1 MYLKKLD
8 LESLFF
14 NDNYNK
20 VSTYANVKRAQ
31 VTLVE
36 EMSKQEKWR
45 NTKIFC
51 MHPGWVY
58 TEGLKISLPNFFS
71 LMKNKLRNLE
81 EGSDTILWLLLTE
94 KNIKSGGFYF
104 DRQISGQLVN
114 PKNIAVKG
122 PSKDDSV
129 ITSLFTSINENSE
142 PLNFDS
148 MSSLVFSIDKKT
160 GNNKN
165 KKITFEKNRRNIE
178 EVRI

>member
-8 LESLFF
+8 LKSLFF
-14 NDNYNK
+14 NENYNK

-104 DRQISGQLVN
+104 DRQIASPYISDYFN
-114 PKNIAVKG
+114 P
-122 PSKDDSV
+122 
-129 ITSLFTSINENSE
+129 SIETRK
-142 PLNFDS
+142 L
-148 MSSLVFSIDKKT
+148 LLRK
-160 GNNKN
+160 
-165 KKITFEKNRRNIE
+165 IE
-178 EVRI
+178 EILKKLEFKQN